1 MFEVE
6 FLIKKL
12 SREFKNVFLDIVNS
26 VNEEIDFE
34 DLIKAIE
41 EKNLSGV
48 KRAVKFEKF
57 QQNLKQFSPVI
68 LQTINIAANEMEKSK
83 HILLDLDREVNLSQV
98 KTVTNK
104 LITGLTEQQDKIIKD
119 IVYDGID
126 RQLSVKTIADKI
138 KLNINLNATQVKTL
152 KSIEDNLI
160 SKNANKEVI
169 NKIIEEKAKQMLK
182 TRAETIAVTES
193 ANAVSAGRDLMQKQ
207 MFLDGD
213 IPTNTKKE
221 WITASDERQCGN
233 CAPMNGQIVSINELF
248 TTGFGAKV
256 ERPPLH
262 ARCRCFIVIKF

>member
-6 FLIKKL
+6 FLMKKL
-12 SREFKNVFLDIVNS
+12 SREFKSVFLDIVNT
-26 VNEEIDFE
+26 VNEEIEID

-41 EKNLSGV
+41 ERNLSGV
-48 KRAVKFEKF
+48 KRAVNFEKF

-68 LQTINIAANEMEKSK
+68 LSTINTAANEMEKTK

-119 IVYDGID
+119 IVYEGID
-126 RQLSVKTIADKI
+126 TQLSVKTIADKI
-138 KLNINLNATQVKTL
+138 KLNINLNAPQSKTL
-152 KSIEDNLI
+152 KSIEDNLL
-160 SKNANKEVI
+160 SKNTNKEVI
-169 NKIIEEKAKQMLK
+169 KKIVEEKAKQMLK
-182 TRAETIAVTES
+182 IRAETIALTES

-221 WITASDERQCGN
+221 WVTASDERQCPN
-233 CAPMNGQIVSINELF
+233 CAPMSGQIIPMDELF

-256 ERPPLH
+256 ERPILH
-262 ARCRCFIVIKF
+262 ARCRCFVVIKY